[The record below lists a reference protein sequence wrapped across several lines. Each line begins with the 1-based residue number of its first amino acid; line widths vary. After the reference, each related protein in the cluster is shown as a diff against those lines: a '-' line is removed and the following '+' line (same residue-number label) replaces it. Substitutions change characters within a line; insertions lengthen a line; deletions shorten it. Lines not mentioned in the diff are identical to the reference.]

1 MIDSTTNGHNDVLR
15 LSGLMTGEAIE
26 LSESIT
32 ADMVQFLELLGTETI
47 DLKSL
52 KIRGGL
58 PTIIGRIAESSDL
71 QAAL

>member
-1 MIDSTTNGHNDVLR
+1 
-15 LSGLMTGEAIE
+15 MTGEAIE